1 MEEVERRPVNIS
13 GVVIHVGG
21 NLNGGNGLVA
31 LNGKNRSGLVFK
43 KKPQLKRFK
52 QGVGVM

>member
-31 LNGKNRSGLVFK
+31 LNGKNRSGLVFLK
-43 KKPQLKRFK
+43 KATVKE
-52 QGVGVM
+52 V